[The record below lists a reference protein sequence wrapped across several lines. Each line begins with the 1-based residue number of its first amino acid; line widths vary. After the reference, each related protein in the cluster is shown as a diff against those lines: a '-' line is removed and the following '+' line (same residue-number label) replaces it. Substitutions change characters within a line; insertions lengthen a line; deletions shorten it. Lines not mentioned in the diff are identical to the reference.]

1 MEALS
6 AFLLASLVPAD
17 AGDMLKRVASEMR
30 YAPVEL
36 GHWLINKREAQRPF
50 GVVASRHEA
59 GPLVLTTRFG
69 LQETADHP

>member
-1 MEALS
+1 MEAPS

-36 GHWLINKREAQRPF
+36 GHWLINKLRGPEA
-50 GVVASRHEA
+50 V
-59 GPLVLTTRFG
+59 
-69 LQETADHP
+69 

>member
-36 GHWLINKREAQRPF
+36 GHWLINKREAR
-50 GVVASRHEA
+50 EA
-59 GPLVLTTRFG
+59 V
-69 LQETADHP
+69 